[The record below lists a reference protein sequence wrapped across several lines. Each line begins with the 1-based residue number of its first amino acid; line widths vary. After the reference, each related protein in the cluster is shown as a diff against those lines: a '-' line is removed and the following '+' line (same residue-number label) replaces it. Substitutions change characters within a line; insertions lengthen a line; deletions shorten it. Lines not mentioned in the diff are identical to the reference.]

1 MAKKTKGEEETPLE
15 RLNAKFGLG
24 TIINA
29 SDLDQLTN
37 VERIPTGSITLD
49 LACGGGIPRGKC
61 TALLGKESS
70 SKSTLSL
77 HILAEAQ
84 KKYPEEP
91 VCYLDIEDSWDS
103 NYAEA
108 IGIDLSNLHI
118 VDSEKLLKHFKIKDR
133 TKVSAEEWLQ
143 LSSDLIEMDIYS
155 ILVLDSVAAMQPMS
169 EISTGLTEGGRLAS
183 IASVMSRAYRALS
196 SSMRVSNTAF
206 LYTNQYRMNPGGY
219 NPLVEPGG
227 EAWKYFQHLKIEISK
242 SLDKDKV
249 TKDVYGLI
257 VGGKITKSKVCQP
270 FKTFE
275 YYVEFGK
282 GIISSYEIIELSIEK
297 EIILKIGNTY
307 SWNDCKLG
315 VGMKQLTDFLED
327 NPEVLE
333 EIKVQ
338 LLLKLNI

>member
-1 MAKKTKGEEETPLE
+1 VK
-15 RLNAKFGLG
+15 
-24 TIINA
+24 
-29 SDLDQLTN
+29 
-37 VERIPTGSITLD
+37 
-49 LACGGGIPRGKC
+49 
-61 TALLGKESS
+61 
-70 SKSTLSL
+70 
-77 HILAEAQ
+77 
-84 KKYPEEP
+84 
-91 VCYLDIEDSWDS
+91 
-103 NYAEA
+103 
-108 IGIDLSNLHI
+108 
-118 VDSEKLLKHFKIKDR
+118 KLLKHFKIKDR

-297 EIILKIGNTY
+297 RNNFKNR
-307 SWNDCKLG
+307 
-315 VGMKQLTDFLED
+315 
-327 NPEVLE
+327 
-333 EIKVQ
+333 
-338 LLLKLNI
+338 